1 MDSERLRTRVLVVD
15 DEESQRTA
23 LAGMIAVWGYAEETA
38 ADGAEAAADCEFVR
52 IWLAS
57 RSLAA
62 VGNLGP

>member
-1 MDSERLRTRVLVVD
+1 VD